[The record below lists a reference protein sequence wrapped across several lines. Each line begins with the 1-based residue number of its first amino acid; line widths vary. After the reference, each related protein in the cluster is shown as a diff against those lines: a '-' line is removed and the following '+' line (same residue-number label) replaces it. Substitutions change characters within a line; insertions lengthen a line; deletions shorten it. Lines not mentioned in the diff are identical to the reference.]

1 MSNYNN
7 TNQTQWQLTA
17 LTEALGNL
25 ELNVDHKLT
34 VGRGQDNDVVLG
46 SKQVSRQHAELTVVD
61 DELLVQDLGSS
72 NGTLVN
78 DVRLEPHQ
86 PKSLVVDDVVT
97 FAAFSFQVKQTQ
109 PLDSAAVSSLE
120 PEVET
125 IEPEVETIEPEVE
138 TIEPEVETIEPE
150 VETIEPEIETVEP
163 EAIEPEVETVEPEVI
178 EPQTVEPIE
187 TAEIVEAPATH
198 PVEPLA
204 EPITPTAQPEKTDS
218 EFDKFEAAERA
229 EHQAEENAEAIEKS
243 GIKNMTEAELEQKL
257 EEELEQPTGVYN
269 SEQNHLH
276 KDDAEHF
283 AELAREADPEVHKS
297 KQAAAAQMSATT
309 NLHDTVE
316 PDTKKPVKELTGD
329 AENEINTQT
338 QAPVSEKNPANSF
351 NTVNEQPQHKVAHI
365 HKTDSAPQNANS
377 GSNKGFLWMA
387 LILLVLAVALW
398 LYNSGTLA

>member
-1 MSNYNN
+1 MSDYNN

-109 PLDSAAVSSLE
+109 PVDSAAVSAPE
-120 PEVET
+120 PEVGT
-125 IEPEVETIEPEVE
+125 
-138 TIEPEVETIEPE
+138 
-150 VETIEPEIETVEP
+150 
-163 EAIEPEVETVEPEVI
+163 IEPEVETVEPEVI
-178 EPQTVEPIE
+178 EPEVETVEPEAIEPEIETIEPETVEPIE

-198 PVEPLA
+198 SVEPLA
-204 EPITPTAQPEKTDS
+204 EPITPTAQPEKTGS

-316 PDTKKPVKELTGD
+316 PDAKKPVKELTGD

>member
-1 MSNYNN
+1 MSDYNK

-109 PLDSAAVSSLE
+109 PVASAAVSSL
-120 PEVET
+120 
-125 IEPEVETIEPEVE
+125 
-138 TIEPEVETIEPE
+138 EPE

-163 EAIEPEVETVEPEVI
+163 EAI

-204 EPITPTAQPEKTDS
+204 DPITPTAQPEKTDS

-229 EHQAEENAEAIEKS
+229 EHQTEENAEAIEKS

-269 SEQNHLH
+269 SEQSHLH

-316 PDTKKPVKELTGD
+316 PDAKKPVKELTGD

>member
-1 MSNYNN
+1 MSDYNN

-109 PLDSAAVSSLE
+109 PVDSAAVSALE
-120 PEVET
+120 PEVETIEPEIETIEPEIET

-138 TIEPEVETIEPE
+138 T
-150 VETIEPEIETVEP
+150 VEP
-163 EAIEPEVETVEPEVI
+163 EAIEPE
-178 EPQTVEPIE
+178 TVEPIE

-316 PDTKKPVKELTGD
+316 PDAKKPVKELTGD
-329 AENEINTQT
+329 AENEINIQT

>member
-1 MSNYNN
+1 MSDYNN

-86 PKSLVVDDVVT
+86 PKSLMVDDVVT

-109 PLDSAAVSSLE
+109 PVASAAVSAL
-120 PEVET
+120 
-125 IEPEVETIEPEVE
+125 
-138 TIEPEVETIEPE
+138 EPEVETIEPE
-150 VETIEPEIETVEP
+150 VETIEPEIET
-163 EAIEPEVETVEPEVI
+163 IEPEVETVEPEAI

-187 TAEIVEAPATH
+187 TAEILEAPATH

-269 SEQNHLH
+269 SEQSHLH

-316 PDTKKPVKELTGD
+316 PDAKKPVKELTGD

>member
-1 MSNYNN
+1 MSDYNN

-109 PLDSAAVSSLE
+109 PVVSAAVSSL
-120 PEVET
+120 
-125 IEPEVETIEPEVE
+125 
-138 TIEPEVETIEPE
+138 EPE

-178 EPQTVEPIE
+178 EPQAVEPIE

-204 EPITPTAQPEKTDS
+204 EPITSTAQPEKTDS

-269 SEQNHLH
+269 SEQSHVH

-316 PDTKKPVKELTGD
+316 PDAKKPVKELTGD

-365 HKTDSAPQNANS
+365 HKMDSAPQNANS

>member
-1 MSNYNN
+1 MSDYNN

-109 PLDSAAVSSLE
+109 PVDSAAVSAPE

-125 IEPEVETIEPEVE
+125 IEPEV
-138 TIEPEVETIEPE
+138 
-150 VETIEPEIETVEP
+150 ETVEP
-163 EAIEPEVETVEPEVI
+163 EAIEPEVETVEPEAI

-269 SEQNHLH
+269 SEQSHLH

-316 PDTKKPVKELTGD
+316 PDAKKPVKELTGD

>member
-1 MSNYNN
+1 MSDYNN

-109 PLDSAAVSSLE
+109 PVDSAAVSSLE

-125 IEPEVETIEPEVE
+125 IEPEVETIE
-138 TIEPEVETIEPE
+138 
-150 VETIEPEIETVEP
+150 TVEP

-178 EPQTVEPIE
+178 EPETVEPIE
-187 TAEIVEAPATH
+187 TAEIVETPATH

-316 PDTKKPVKELTGD
+316 PDAKKPVKELTGD

-365 HKTDSAPQNANS
+365 HKTDSAPQHANS